1 MLIRQGDARPLAA
14 DRNLAC
20 SLALAAGALNTVG
33 FYKIGIYSSHMTG
46 AVSTLADRLALGDLA
61 GALVC
66 LGLVVCFVLG
76 AAASTLLANE
86 GQRRGLAG
94 IHALSI
100 MAEAVLLAG
109 LAAAD
114 AWAPQLWGGLGFV
127 LGMSALMGLQNAVVT
142 RISNARIRT
151 THVTGMVTDIG
162 IELGNLLDIALRRRR
177 RAEAAVN
184 LEKLG
189 LHGATVAAFLLGGV
203 GGVFAYRA
211 LGAGM
216 LLLVAVGL
224 AGVAVP
230 GVMAGRRV
238 VG

>member
-14 DRNLAC
+14 DRSLAC

-33 FYKIGIYSSHMTG
+33 FYKIGIYSSHMPG
-46 AVSTLADRLALGDLA
+46 AVSTLADRVALGDFA

-66 LGLVVCFVLG
+66 LGLVGAFVAG
-76 AAASTLLANE
+76 AAASTLLANG
-86 GQRRGLAG
+86 GQRRELAG

-142 RISNARIRT
+142 RISNARIGT
-151 THVTGMVTDIG
+151 THVTEMVTDIG
-162 IELGNLLDIALRRRR
+162 TELGNLLDIALRRRR
-177 RAEAAVN
+177 RAVTAVN

-189 LHGATVAAFLLGGV
+189 VHGTMVGAFLLGGV
-203 GGVFAYRA
+203 GGVFAYREI
-211 LGAGM
+211 GAGM

-224 AGVAVP
+224 AVP
-230 GVMAGRRV
+230 GILATRRAAE
-238 VG
+238 

>member
-14 DRNLAC
+14 DRSLAC

-46 AVSTLADRLALGDLA
+46 AVSTLADRVALGDWA
-61 GALVC
+61 GAVVC
-66 LGLVVCFVLG
+66 LGLVAGFVLG

-100 MAEAVLLAG
+100 MAEAVLLTG
-109 LAAAD
+109 LAAVD
-114 AWAPQLWGGLGFV
+114 AWAPPPWGGLGFV
-127 LGMSALMGLQNAVVT
+127 FGMSALMGLQNAVVT

-177 RAEAAVN
+177 RSEAAVN

-189 LHGATVAAFLLGGV
+189 LHVPTVAAFLLGGI
-203 GGVFAYRA
+203 GGVFAYREI
-211 LGAGM
+211 GAGM
-216 LLLVAVGL
+216 LLLVAMGL
-224 AGVAVP
+224 AGLALP
-230 GVMAGRRV
+230 GVLAARRSAG
-238 VG
+238 